1 LLLPW
6 FPSPARKTNK
16 EVSTQLFT
24 MLYTYVEARR
34 HAEFA
39 NDAID
44 IWIAEGETTQAI
56 VGVSPAPKVL

>member
-1 LLLPW
+1 
-6 FPSPARKTNK
+6 
-16 EVSTQLFT
+16 